1 MVFAILVRKAL
12 ARKKII
18 KPKRVRVEQLME
30 LIPDQL
36 LDEIALHMEADK
48 WVPKLK
54 AKQIFLLIMYTLLEG
69 DRISLRYMEEIY
81 NSPDFKDLA
90 GYNLSDT
97 AYTSIRDRL
106 ISLEASYF
114 KKIYEHLYEQI
125 DQHYNVPSLK
135 KYNIK
140 RYDSTMIA
148 VFSHLLPGMKV
159 GNTQK
164 NKTQVKLT
172 TEFTNDFLVRL
183 KFFKDQDYLSEETAL
198 KEVITESTHGKDDLI
213 VFDRGLKSREAFK
226 DFTKQ
231 KIQFVTRL
239 NLNTRYQVIQQHQSC
254 VGIVDKNLEY
264 LWDNIVY
271 LYGNASKLYKVP
283 LRMIKVKIKGKDDY
297 MFLLTNV
304 LDLSAQQIAQIYK
317 KRWDIEVLFRFI
329 KQEMN
334 ATHFVSNHPNAIQT
348 MLYSTLITAMLLLV
362 YKKLNKITSYKIA
375 KLRFFKELKATVML
389 RILEASDGTIWMKQ
403 NLKCYIQHE

>member
-1 MVFAILVRKAL
+1 MVFAILARKTL

-18 KPKRVRVEQLME
+18 RPKKVKVEELLK
-30 LIPDQL
+30 LIPDSL
-36 LDEIALHMEADK
+36 LEEIALHMEADK

-81 NSPDFKDLA
+81 NSPEFKDLI
-90 GYNLSDT
+90 GIELSDT
-97 AYTSIRDRL
+97 AYSSIRDRL
-106 ISLEASYF
+106 ISLDASYF
-114 KKIYEHLYEQI
+114 EKIYEHLYKEL
-125 DQHYNVPSLK
+125 DKHYNTPALE

-148 VFSHLLPGMKV
+148 VFSHLLTGMKV

-183 KFFKDQDYLSEETAL
+183 KFFKDQDHLSEETAL
-198 KEVITESTHGKDDLI
+198 KEVIMESTHSKDDLI
-213 VFDRGLKSREAFK
+213 VFDRGLKSREVFK
-226 DFTKQ
+226 NLTEQ
-231 KIQFVTRL
+231 KTQFVTRL
-239 NLNTRYQVIQQHQSC
+239 NLNTRYQVVEQHQSC
-254 VGIVDKNLEY
+254 VGIEDENLEY

-271 LYGNASKLYKVP
+271 LYGNGSKLYQEP
-283 LRMIKVKIKGKDDY
+283 LRMIKVRMKGKDSC

-304 LDLSAQQIAQIYK
+304 LDLPIQQIAQVYK

-334 ATHFVSNHPNAIQT
+334 ATHFVSNNSNAIQT
-348 MLYSTLITAMLLLV
+348 MLYSTLITTMLLLV
-362 YKKLNKITSYKIA
+362 YKKLNGINSYKIA
-375 KLRFFKELKATVML
+375 KIRFFKELKATVML
-389 RILEASDGTIWMKQ
+389 RILETTDGTIWVKQ
-403 NLKCYIQHE
+403 NLKYYIQKE